1 MFNVEKINSTTSKKY
16 LLAKSNCLYY
26 DWKSTKFTKQMPLG
40 WVVTRKVGK
49 VLLAFGKVGDFF
61 FGKVANASLC
71 IVDCKRNIQHVIDGI
86 VLFAYL
92 LTLFKKKIQALYN
105 KVWRQPHS
113 ALKSKEIAICF
124 TYKKMKWYF
133 ENLYNKVRKIII
145 EAKSALSQAFAFVTI
160 FFFVKNDFTNFWH
173 FLQLCVFGALWKDN
187 STGKFCS

>member
-1 MFNVEKINSTTSKKY
+1 MQK
-16 LLAKSNCLYY
+16 KSNCLYY

-92 LTLFKKKIQALYN
+92 LTCFKKKNTSFVQQSLTTAAQCSKIQRN
-105 KVWRQPHS
+105 
-113 ALKSKEIAICF
+113 C
-124 TYKKMKWYF
+124 
-133 ENLYNKVRKIII
+133 NL
-145 EAKSALSQAFAFVTI
+145 LHLQ
-160 FFFVKNDFTNFWH
+160 KNDVIF
-173 FLQLCVFGALWKDN
+173 
-187 STGKFCS
+187 

>member
-1 MFNVEKINSTTSKKY
+1 M
-16 LLAKSNCLYY
+16 YY

-61 FGKVANASLC
+61 FGKVANASLLLC

-86 VLFAYL
+86 VLFSYL
-92 LTLFKKKIQALYN
+92 LTCFKKKIQALYN

-124 TYKKMKWYF
+124 TYKKMMWYF
-133 ENLYNKVRKIII
+133 EIFYNAVQLKK
-145 EAKSALSQAFAFVTI
+145 EC
-160 FFFVKNDFTNFWH
+160 NFE
-173 FLQLCVFGALWKDN
+173 FNINFRNFPRSLQYD
-187 STGKFCS
+187 